1 MCAFI
6 LRWIMDLK
14 YMDMAIEEAKK
25 AFEEDEVPVGCVIV
39 KNNQIL
45 ALTHNR
51 KEQMNSAT
59 KHAEILAIEEASSKH
74 NNWRLDGCDVYITLE
89 PCPMCASALKQARVS
104 HIFCGLSNS
113 DFRNYEI
120 VLKILESDKN
130 NASVPIINDNKVEGV
145 IVATNTLDILNDIIY
160 QPYVSDYMVTFI
172 IDEKGT
178 IESIISKV
186 KTKEHTEQIKT
197 ASNL

>member
-39 KNNQIL
+39 KDNQIL

-59 KHAEILAIEEASSKH
+59 KHAEILAIEEASSKL

-104 HIFCGLSNS
+104 HIFCGLSNF

-130 NASVPIINDNKVEGV
+130 NASVPIINDLAVEKVDK
-145 IVATNTLDILNDIIY
+145 IMKDFFRNRRN
-160 QPYVSDYMVTFI
+160 S
-172 IDEKGT
+172 
-178 IESIISKV
+178 
-186 KTKEHTEQIKT
+186 
-197 ASNL
+197 

>member
-59 KHAEILAIEEASSKH
+59 KHAEILAIEEASSKL

-130 NASVPIINDNKVEGV
+130 NASVPIINDLAVEKVDK
-145 IVATNTLDILNDIIY
+145 IMKDFFRNRRN
-160 QPYVSDYMVTFI
+160 S
-172 IDEKGT
+172 
-178 IESIISKV
+178 
-186 KTKEHTEQIKT
+186 
-197 ASNL
+197 

>member
-25 AFEEDEVPVGCVIV
+25 AFEEDEVPIGCVIV

-59 KHAEILAIEEASSKH
+59 KHAEILAIEEASSKL

-130 NASVPIINDNKVEGV
+130 NASVPIINDLAVEKVDK
-145 IVATNTLDILNDIIY
+145 IMKDFFRNRRN
-160 QPYVSDYMVTFI
+160 S
-172 IDEKGT
+172 
-178 IESIISKV
+178 
-186 KTKEHTEQIKT
+186 
-197 ASNL
+197 

>member
-1 MCAFI
+1 
-6 LRWIMDLK
+6 MDLK
-14 YMDMAIEEAKK
+14 YMDMAIEEARK

-59 KHAEILAIEEASSKH
+59 KHAEILAIEEASSKL

-113 DFRNYEI
+113 DSKNYEI

-130 NASVPIINDNKVEGV
+130 NASVSIINDLAVEKVDK
-145 IVATNTLDILNDIIY
+145 IMKDFFRNRRN
-160 QPYVSDYMVTFI
+160 S
-172 IDEKGT
+172 
-178 IESIISKV
+178 
-186 KTKEHTEQIKT
+186 
-197 ASNL
+197 

>member
-1 MCAFI
+1 
-6 LRWIMDLK
+6 MDLK
-14 YMDMAIEEAKK
+14 YMDMAIEEARK

-59 KHAEILAIEEASSKH
+59 KHAEILAIEEASSKL

-130 NASVPIINDNKVEGV
+130 NASVPIVNDLAVEKVDK
-145 IVATNTLDILNDIIY
+145 IMKDFFRNRRN
-160 QPYVSDYMVTFI
+160 S
-172 IDEKGT
+172 
-178 IESIISKV
+178 
-186 KTKEHTEQIKT
+186 
-197 ASNL
+197 

>member
-1 MCAFI
+1 
-6 LRWIMDLK
+6 MDLK
-14 YMDMAIEEAKK
+14 YMDMAIEEARK

-59 KHAEILAIEEASSKH
+59 KHAEILAIEEASSKL

-89 PCPMCASALKQARVS
+89 PCPMCASAVKQARVS

-130 NASVPIINDNKVEGV
+130 NASVPVINDLAVEKVDK
-145 IVATNTLDILNDIIY
+145 IMKDFFRNRRN
-160 QPYVSDYMVTFI
+160 S
-172 IDEKGT
+172 
-178 IESIISKV
+178 
-186 KTKEHTEQIKT
+186 
-197 ASNL
+197 

>member
-1 MCAFI
+1 
-6 LRWIMDLK
+6 MDLK

-39 KNNQIL
+39 KKNQIL

-59 KHAEILAIEEASSKH
+59 KHAEILAIEEASSKL

-130 NASVPIINDNKVEGV
+130 NASVPIINDLAVEKVDK
-145 IVATNTLDILNDIIY
+145 IMKDFFRNRRN
-160 QPYVSDYMVTFI
+160 S
-172 IDEKGT
+172 
-178 IESIISKV
+178 
-186 KTKEHTEQIKT
+186 
-197 ASNL
+197 

>member
-25 AFEEDEVPVGCVIV
+25 AFEEDEVPIGCVIV

-59 KHAEILAIEEASSKH
+59 KHAEILAIEEASSKL

-130 NASVPIINDNKVEGV
+130 NASVPIINDLAVEKVDK
-145 IVATNTLDILNDIIY
+145 IMKDF
-160 QPYVSDYMVTFI
+160 FI
-172 IDEKGT
+172 NRRN
-178 IESIISKV
+178 S
-186 KTKEHTEQIKT
+186 
-197 ASNL
+197 

>member
-1 MCAFI
+1 
-6 LRWIMDLK
+6 MDLK
-14 YMDMAIEEAKK
+14 YMDMAIEEARK

-59 KHAEILAIEEASSKH
+59 KHAEILAIEEASAKL

-130 NASVPIINDNKVEGV
+130 NASVPVINDLAVEKVDK
-145 IVATNTLDILNDIIY
+145 IMKDFFRNRRN
-160 QPYVSDYMVTFI
+160 S
-172 IDEKGT
+172 
-178 IESIISKV
+178 
-186 KTKEHTEQIKT
+186 
-197 ASNL
+197 

>member
-1 MCAFI
+1 
-6 LRWIMDLK
+6 MDLK
-14 YMDMAIEEAKK
+14 YMDMAIEEARK

-59 KHAEILAIEEASSKH
+59 KHAEILAIEEASSKL

-130 NASVPIINDNKVEGV
+130 NASVPVINDLAVEKVDK
-145 IVATNTLDILNDIIY
+145 IMKDFFRNRRN
-160 QPYVSDYMVTFI
+160 S
-172 IDEKGT
+172 
-178 IESIISKV
+178 
-186 KTKEHTEQIKT
+186 
-197 ASNL
+197 

>member
-1 MCAFI
+1 
-6 LRWIMDLK
+6 MDLK

-59 KHAEILAIEEASSKH
+59 KHAEILAIEEASSKL

-113 DFRNYEI
+113 DSKNYEI

-130 NASVPIINDNKVEGV
+130 NASVPIVNDLAVEKVDK
-145 IVATNTLDILNDIIY
+145 I
-160 QPYVSDYMVTFI
+160 M
-172 IDEKGT
+172 
-178 IESIISKV
+178 
-186 KTKEHTEQIKT
+186 KEFFRNRRN
-197 ASNL
+197 S

>member
-1 MCAFI
+1 
-6 LRWIMDLK
+6 MDLK
-14 YMDMAIEEAKK
+14 YMDMAIEEARK

-59 KHAEILAIEEASSKH
+59 KHAEILAIEEASSKL

-130 NASVPIINDNKVEGV
+130 NVSVPIINDLAVEKVDK
-145 IVATNTLDILNDIIY
+145 IMKDFFRNRRN
-160 QPYVSDYMVTFI
+160 S
-172 IDEKGT
+172 
-178 IESIISKV
+178 
-186 KTKEHTEQIKT
+186 
-197 ASNL
+197 

>member
-14 YMDMAIEEAKK
+14 YMDMAIEEARK

-45 ALTHNR
+45 ALAHNR

-59 KHAEILAIEEASSKH
+59 KHAEILAIEEASAKL

-113 DFRNYEI
+113 YFRNYEI

-130 NASVPIINDNKVEGV
+130 NASVPIINDLAVEKVDK
-145 IVATNTLDILNDIIY
+145 IMKDFFRNRRN
-160 QPYVSDYMVTFI
+160 S
-172 IDEKGT
+172 
-178 IESIISKV
+178 
-186 KTKEHTEQIKT
+186 
-197 ASNL
+197 

>member
-1 MCAFI
+1 
-6 LRWIMDLK
+6 MDLK

-25 AFEEDEVPVGCVIV
+25 AFEEDEVPIGCVIV

-59 KHAEILAIEEASSKH
+59 KHAEILAIEEASSKL

-130 NASVPIINDNKVEGV
+130 NASVPIINDLAVEKVDK
-145 IVATNTLDILNDIIY
+145 IMKDFFRNRRN
-160 QPYVSDYMVTFI
+160 S
-172 IDEKGT
+172 
-178 IESIISKV
+178 
-186 KTKEHTEQIKT
+186 
-197 ASNL
+197 

>member
-25 AFEEDEVPVGCVIV
+25 AFEEDEVPIGCVIV

-59 KHAEILAIEEASSKH
+59 KHAEILAIEEASSKL

-130 NASVPIINDNKVEGV
+130 NASVPIINDLAVEKVDK
-145 IVATNTLDILNDIIY
+145 I
-160 QPYVSDYMVTFI
+160 M
-172 IDEKGT
+172 KGFFRNRRN
-178 IESIISKV
+178 S
-186 KTKEHTEQIKT
+186 
-197 ASNL
+197 

>member
-14 YMDMAIEEAKK
+14 YMDMAIEEARK

-59 KHAEILAIEEASSKH
+59 KHAEILAIEEASSKL

-130 NASVPIINDNKVEGV
+130 NASVPIVNDLAVEKVDK
-145 IVATNTLDILNDIIY
+145 IMKDFFRNRRN
-160 QPYVSDYMVTFI
+160 S
-172 IDEKGT
+172 
-178 IESIISKV
+178 
-186 KTKEHTEQIKT
+186 
-197 ASNL
+197 

>member
-59 KHAEILAIEEASSKH
+59 KHAEILAIEEASSKL

-130 NASVPIINDNKVEGV
+130 NSSVPIINDLAVEKVDK
-145 IVATNTLDILNDIIY
+145 IMKDFFRNRRN
-160 QPYVSDYMVTFI
+160 S
-172 IDEKGT
+172 
-178 IESIISKV
+178 
-186 KTKEHTEQIKT
+186 
-197 ASNL
+197 

>member
-59 KHAEILAIEEASSKH
+59 KHAEILAIEEASSKL
-74 NNWRLDGCDVYITLE
+74 NNWRLDGCDVYITLG

-130 NASVPIINDNKVEGV
+130 NASVPIINDLAVEKVDK
-145 IVATNTLDILNDIIY
+145 IMKDFFRNRRN
-160 QPYVSDYMVTFI
+160 S
-172 IDEKGT
+172 
-178 IESIISKV
+178 
-186 KTKEHTEQIKT
+186 
-197 ASNL
+197 

>member
-59 KHAEILAIEEASSKH
+59 KHAEILAIEEASSKL

-104 HIFCGLSNS
+104 HIFCGLSYS

-130 NASVPIINDNKVEGV
+130 NASVPIINDLAVEKVDK
-145 IVATNTLDILNDIIY
+145 IMKDFFRNRRN
-160 QPYVSDYMVTFI
+160 S
-172 IDEKGT
+172 
-178 IESIISKV
+178 
-186 KTKEHTEQIKT
+186 
-197 ASNL
+197 

>member
-1 MCAFI
+1 
-6 LRWIMDLK
+6 MDLK

-59 KHAEILAIEEASSKH
+59 KHAEILAIEEASSKL

-113 DFRNYEI
+113 DSKNYEI

-130 NASVPIINDNKVEGV
+130 NASVSIINDLAVEKVDK
-145 IVATNTLDILNDIIY
+145 IMKDFFRNRRN
-160 QPYVSDYMVTFI
+160 S
-172 IDEKGT
+172 
-178 IESIISKV
+178 
-186 KTKEHTEQIKT
+186 
-197 ASNL
+197 

>member
-1 MCAFI
+1 
-6 LRWIMDLK
+6 MDLK
-14 YMDMAIEEAKK
+14 YMDMAIEEARK

-59 KHAEILAIEEASSKH
+59 KHAEILAIEEASSKL

-130 NASVPIINDNKVEGV
+130 NASVPIINDLAVEKVDK
-145 IVATNTLDILNDIIY
+145 IMKDFFRNRRN
-160 QPYVSDYMVTFI
+160 S
-172 IDEKGT
+172 
-178 IESIISKV
+178 
-186 KTKEHTEQIKT
+186 
-197 ASNL
+197 

>member
-59 KHAEILAIEEASSKH
+59 KHAEILAIEEASLKL

-130 NASVPIINDNKVEGV
+130 NASVPIINDLAVEKVDK
-145 IVATNTLDILNDIIY
+145 IMKDFFRNRRN
-160 QPYVSDYMVTFI
+160 S
-172 IDEKGT
+172 
-178 IESIISKV
+178 
-186 KTKEHTEQIKT
+186 
-197 ASNL
+197 

>member
-1 MCAFI
+1 
-6 LRWIMDLK
+6 MDLK
-14 YMDMAIEEAKK
+14 YMDMAIEEARK

-59 KHAEILAIEEASSKH
+59 KHAEILAIEEASSKL

-113 DFRNYEI
+113 DFKNYEM
-120 VLKILESDKN
+120 VLKILKSDKN
-130 NASVPIINDNKVEGV
+130 NASVPIVNDLAVEKVDK
-145 IVATNTLDILNDIIY
+145 IMKDFFRNRRN
-160 QPYVSDYMVTFI
+160 S
-172 IDEKGT
+172 
-178 IESIISKV
+178 
-186 KTKEHTEQIKT
+186 
-197 ASNL
+197 

>member
-1 MCAFI
+1 
-6 LRWIMDLK
+6 MDLK
-14 YMDMAIEEAKK
+14 YMDMAIEEARK

-59 KHAEILAIEEASSKH
+59 KHAEILAIEEASSKL

-130 NASVPIINDNKVEGV
+130 NASVPIINDLAVEKVDK
-145 IVATNTLDILNDIIY
+145 I
-160 QPYVSDYMVTFI
+160 M
-172 IDEKGT
+172 KGFFRNRRN
-178 IESIISKV
+178 S
-186 KTKEHTEQIKT
+186 
-197 ASNL
+197 

>member
-1 MCAFI
+1 
-6 LRWIMDLK
+6 MDLK

-59 KHAEILAIEEASSKH
+59 KHAEILAIEEASSKL

-120 VLKILESDKN
+120 VFKILESDKN
-130 NASVPIINDNKVEGV
+130 NASVPIINDLAVEKVDK
-145 IVATNTLDILNDIIY
+145 IMKDFFRNRRN
-160 QPYVSDYMVTFI
+160 S
-172 IDEKGT
+172 
-178 IESIISKV
+178 
-186 KTKEHTEQIKT
+186 
-197 ASNL
+197 

>member
-14 YMDMAIEEAKK
+14 YMDMAIEEAKR

-59 KHAEILAIEEASSKH
+59 KHAEILAIEEASSKL

-130 NASVPIINDNKVEGV
+130 NASVPIINDLAVEKVDK
-145 IVATNTLDILNDIIY
+145 IMKDFFRNRRN
-160 QPYVSDYMVTFI
+160 S
-172 IDEKGT
+172 
-178 IESIISKV
+178 
-186 KTKEHTEQIKT
+186 
-197 ASNL
+197 

>member
-1 MCAFI
+1 MN
-6 LRWIMDLK
+6 LK
-14 YMDMAIEEAKK
+14 YMDMAIEEARK

-59 KHAEILAIEEASSKH
+59 KHAEILAIEEASSKL

-130 NASVPIINDNKVEGV
+130 NASVPIINDLAVEKVDK
-145 IVATNTLDILNDIIY
+145 IMKDFFRNRRN
-160 QPYVSDYMVTFI
+160 S
-172 IDEKGT
+172 
-178 IESIISKV
+178 
-186 KTKEHTEQIKT
+186 
-197 ASNL
+197 

>member
-1 MCAFI
+1 
-6 LRWIMDLK
+6 MDLK

-59 KHAEILAIEEASSKH
+59 KHAEILAIEEASSKL
-74 NNWRLDGCDVYITLE
+74 NNWRLDGCDVYITLG

-130 NASVPIINDNKVEGV
+130 NASVPIINDLAVEKVDK
-145 IVATNTLDILNDIIY
+145 IMKDFFRNRRN
-160 QPYVSDYMVTFI
+160 S
-172 IDEKGT
+172 
-178 IESIISKV
+178 
-186 KTKEHTEQIKT
+186 
-197 ASNL
+197 

>member
-59 KHAEILAIEEASSKH
+59 KHAEILAIEEASSKL

-130 NASVPIINDNKVEGV
+130 NASVPIINDLAVEKVDK
-145 IVATNTLDILNDIIY
+145 I
-160 QPYVSDYMVTFI
+160 M
-172 IDEKGT
+172 KGFFRNRRN
-178 IESIISKV
+178 S
-186 KTKEHTEQIKT
+186 
-197 ASNL
+197 

>member
-1 MCAFI
+1 
-6 LRWIMDLK
+6 MDLK
-14 YMDMAIEEAKK
+14 YMDMAIEEARR

-59 KHAEILAIEEASSKH
+59 KHAEILAIEEASSKI

-130 NASVPIINDNKVEGV
+130 NASVPIINDLAVEKVDK
-145 IVATNTLDILNDIIY
+145 IMKDFFRNRRN
-160 QPYVSDYMVTFI
+160 S
-172 IDEKGT
+172 
-178 IESIISKV
+178 
-186 KTKEHTEQIKT
+186 
-197 ASNL
+197 

>member
-1 MCAFI
+1 
-6 LRWIMDLK
+6 MDLK

-59 KHAEILAIEEASSKH
+59 KHAEILAVEEASSKL

-89 PCPMCASALKQARVS
+89 PCPMCASALKQSRVS

-113 DFRNYEI
+113 DSKNYEI

-130 NASVPIINDNKVEGV
+130 NVSVPIINDLAVEKVDK
-145 IVATNTLDILNDIIY
+145 IMKDFFRNRRN
-160 QPYVSDYMVTFI
+160 S
-172 IDEKGT
+172 
-178 IESIISKV
+178 
-186 KTKEHTEQIKT
+186 
-197 ASNL
+197 

>member
-1 MCAFI
+1 MRFYFEVDYGFKI
-6 LRWIMDLK
+6 YGYGYRRG
-14 YMDMAIEEAKK
+14 KK
-25 AFEEDEVPVGCVIV
+25 AFEEDEVPIGCVIV

-59 KHAEILAIEEASSKH
+59 KHAEILAIEEASSKL

-130 NASVPIINDNKVEGV
+130 NASVPVINDLAVEKVDK
-145 IVATNTLDILNDIIY
+145 IMKDFFRNRRN
-160 QPYVSDYMVTFI
+160 S
-172 IDEKGT
+172 
-178 IESIISKV
+178 
-186 KTKEHTEQIKT
+186 
-197 ASNL
+197 

>member
-6 LRWIMDLK
+6 LRWIIDLK
-14 YMDMAIEEAKK
+14 YMDMAIEEARK

-59 KHAEILAIEEASSKH
+59 KHAEILAIEEASSKL

-130 NASVPIINDNKVEGV
+130 NASVPIINDLAVEKVDK
-145 IVATNTLDILNDIIY
+145 IMKDF
-160 QPYVSDYMVTFI
+160 FI
-172 IDEKGT
+172 NRRN
-178 IESIISKV
+178 S
-186 KTKEHTEQIKT
+186 
-197 ASNL
+197 

>member
-1 MCAFI
+1 
-6 LRWIMDLK
+6 MDLK

-59 KHAEILAIEEASSKH
+59 KHAEILAIEEASSKL

-130 NASVPIINDNKVEGV
+130 NASVSIINDLAVEKVDK
-145 IVATNTLDILNDIIY
+145 IMKDFFRNRRN
-160 QPYVSDYMVTFI
+160 S
-172 IDEKGT
+172 
-178 IESIISKV
+178 
-186 KTKEHTEQIKT
+186 
-197 ASNL
+197 

>member
-1 MCAFI
+1 
-6 LRWIMDLK
+6 MDLK

-59 KHAEILAIEEASSKH
+59 KHAEILAIEEASSKL

-130 NASVPIINDNKVEGV
+130 NASVPIINDLAVEKVDK
-145 IVATNTLDILNDIIY
+145 I
-160 QPYVSDYMVTFI
+160 M
-172 IDEKGT
+172 
-178 IESIISKV
+178 
-186 KTKEHTEQIKT
+186 KEFFRNRRN
-197 ASNL
+197 S